1 MEKRPTTSRE
11 GMLLQ
16 EGAACRAHQRALSQ
30 PPTSPEKPA
39 TMLQRAKVIA
49 RVAQQAG
56 LSPARLEQAIAEPR
70 RVPSWVFLGPPG
82 VGKGTYASRVADA
95 LGLAHIAAGDLVRHE
110 MKAQTELGRKV
121 GRRGARLHR
130 PSHLTCFLCIF

>member
-1 MEKRPTTSRE
+1 
-11 GMLLQ
+11 
-16 EGAACRAHQRALSQ
+16 
-30 PPTSPEKPA
+30 
-39 TMLQRAKVIA
+39 MLQRARVIA
-49 RVAQQAG
+49 RVAQAAG
-56 LSPARLEQAIAEPR
+56 LAPARLEQAIAEQR

-121 GRRGARLHR
+121 GVGALNLAVSQPRSCLHTILGAS
-130 PSHLTCFLCIF
+130 PAQCKPPNIHAGPWASDFNDVGVACCMSPGC